1 MVVSRK
7 ESHMLEGYFKA
18 LTNQLR
24 DIRKRV
30 QRGSLD
36 KLSPEALALVKEAR
50 EILEN
55 IITDDMEM

>member
-1 MVVSRK
+1 
-7 ESHMLEGYFKA
+7 MLEGYFKA

-36 KLSPEALALVKEAR
+36 KLSPEALTLVKEAR
-50 EILEN
+50 EILES